1 MQKKLTIAL
10 ASLTMSMGLIACGD
24 DAQQGRGQMPPSA
37 VDFAVA
43 QTEEVPVY
51 STLTGRTT
59 AVKTAE
65 VRPQVSGVI
74 LKRMFTEGSIVQE
87 GQQLYQIDPAIYEAQ
102 LQSAKAE
109 LAKANANLYTA
120 KVRYNRYQKL
130 VETNAI
136 SKQDYDDAEANFK
149 AAEAS
154 VLVAQAVVKTAQ
166 INLNYTKVYAPISGT
181 IGRSSVTEGA
191 LVTTGQAQQ
200 LATIQQLDPMYVD
213 LGQSVSDHLQLKK
226 NILNGSFDPNS
237 DGQQASIFFENG
249 EEFSEKGKLEFSEV
263 NVDQSTGMLTVR
275 VNVANPNHILLPG
288 MYVKA
293 TIKEGIQKDAITIPQ
308 VAVTRQTNGTSI
320 VYTVENQ
327 NCPPNV
333 QYCVGMK
340 VIETSGEI
348 GNKYIIKS
356 GVKAG
361 DKVITSNLQKIG
373 PGAPISPIEAT
384 TSNDQAK
391 AE

>member
-1 MQKKLTIAL
+1 
-10 ASLTMSMGLIACGD
+10 
-24 DAQQGRGQMPPSA
+24 
-37 VDFAVA
+37 
-43 QTEEVPVY
+43 
-51 STLTGRTT
+51 
-59 AVKTAE
+59 
-65 VRPQVSGVI
+65 
-74 LKRMFTEGSIVQE
+74 MFTEGSIVQE

-166 INLNYTKVYAPISGT
+166 INLNYTKVYAPITGT

-384 TSNDQAK
+384 TSSDQTK